1 MPEEKRK
8 PYVRVVELAETLE
21 QLRPTIEAIREIVRK
36 LPEPNDFLLY
46 PVLMASMLYESSNG
60 DYEVARENYR
70 EISDLVIFAY
80 GVMRAEARAKDAAE
94 SKAAIP
100 PPKEGMH

>member
-8 PYVRVVELAETLE
+8 PYVKIVALDETLE
-21 QLRPTIEAIREIVRK
+21 QLRPTIDAVRELAKK

-46 PVLMASMLYESSNG
+46 PMLMANMLYEMSNG
-60 DYEVARENYR
+60 DYQVARENYAD
-70 EISDLVIFAY
+70 ISEVVILAY
-80 GVMRAEARAKDAAE
+80 GVMRLEAREKAAAE
-94 SKAAIP
+94 NKANEV